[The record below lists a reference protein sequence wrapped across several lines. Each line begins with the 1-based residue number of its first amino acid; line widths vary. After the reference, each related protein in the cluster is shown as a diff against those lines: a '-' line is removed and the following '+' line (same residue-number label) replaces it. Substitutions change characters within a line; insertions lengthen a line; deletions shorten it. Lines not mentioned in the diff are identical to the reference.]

1 MESVPLQ
8 QLLILT
14 PNLSTQMTASY
25 SLSWGALFFL
35 DTPSPPTFT
44 ETSHFCPRF
53 AAGDQLKKYVFITV
67 IVDLFHTKYVLTIF
81 MFLR

>member
-1 MESVPLQ
+1 MTTPETIV
-8 QLLILT
+8 LLYI
-14 PNLSTQMTASY
+14 
-25 SLSWGALFFL
+25 
-35 DTPSPPTFT
+35 
-44 ETSHFCPRF
+44 SHFCPRF

>member
-1 MESVPLQ
+1 MVK
-8 QLLILT
+8 
-14 PNLSTQMTASY
+14 
-25 SLSWGALFFL
+25 LFFTL
-35 DTPSPPTFT
+35 GVYAPTCMHRWRVIIY
-44 ETSHFCPRF
+44 TSHFCPRF